1 MNNLFR
7 KLEDKLKLPK
17 LANQL
22 IIEKLEVVPSDMELV
37 LKILKEN
44 KLAKQRHRSWLIISI
59 TITIGWTI

>member
-17 LANQL
+17 LENQL
-22 IIEKLEVVPSDMELV
+22 IIEKLEAVPSDMELV

-44 KLAKQRHRSWLIISI
+44 KLAKQRHRSW
-59 TITIGWTI
+59 